1 MLFYQLSEAWEVHQ
15 MWGGSGPIWGLGQEV
30 ERCHKRHLAASAGGT
45 NPHNGEYVC
54 CTHWSWIKTPDR
66 EVFYFS
72 KREQVCA
79 FLSMSTSSL
88 RFITHHESWW
98 AQYIFIYDLNIKR
111 VIQGLKFTWSK
122 YQEYI
127 HNWVATILMPHGGGK
142 YIQPSEECTWCPWWV
157 HNSTNAAAANCA
169 ENPRLILPAHK
180 VFPVPL

>member
-1 MLFYQLSEAWEVHQ
+1 MIFYQVSEAWEVHQ

-30 ERCHKRHLAASAGGT
+30 ERCQKRHLAASAGGT
-45 NPHNGEYVC
+45 NPHNGEYLC

-79 FLSMSTSSL
+79 FLSTSSL
-88 RFITHHESWW
+88 HFITHHESWW
-98 AQYIFIYDLNIKR
+98 PQYIFIYDLKIKR

-127 HNWVATILMPHGGGK
+127 HNWAATILMPHGGGK

-157 HNSTNAAAANCA
+157 HNSTNAAAANSA
-169 ENPRLILPAHK
+169 
-180 VFPVPL
+180 